1 MARRRSVRFAVAAV
15 AVAAVAVGCSN
26 ETSNTSASS
35 GTTRTGNGA
44 AKGAFADLKKVA
56 EPNPCTADPGV
67 TDTQIKVGGI
77 FPESGARAV
86 SFQPAEDG
94 VRARFEKANQ
104 EKELGRRTVSFSTV
118 DDASDAARNGEVARQ
133 LVESDKVFGI
143 VEISDQAAGSAAYL
157 HDKGIPV
164 TGWHVGQPV
173 WSTEDNM
180 FTFRLPAAADPEK
193 TYTDRNAQLFK
204 KLGATKLAL
213 VGGGNQSSA
222 SFINR
227 VAKTAE
233 MAGGLSVAYKATDI
247 PADQQDFTAVVQRI
261 KESGA
266 DGLLTGMD
274 FLQNTALSNQLSR
287 AGIQM
292 KAIVF
297 PGGYDPRVTGLPG
310 IEGAIFG
317 LEFKPF
323 ELKPPAFVE
332 FDKWLPKDKVRN
344 QVTYI
349 GWLSAELFIE
359 GLKQAG
365 TTCPTRKAFVAN
377 LRLLTNYTANG
388 AFDPIDFISGF
399 GKEFRCAYYVKVE
412 NKQFV
417 PQFDGK
423 EFCGKPVTF

>member
-1 MARRRSVRFAVAAV
+1 
-15 AVAAVAVGCSN
+15 
-26 ETSNTSASS
+26 
-35 GTTRTGNGA
+35 
-44 AKGAFADLKKVA
+44 
-56 EPNPCTADPGV
+56 
-67 TDTQIKVGGI
+67 
-77 FPESGARAV
+77 
-86 SFQPAEDG
+86 
-94 VRARFEKANQ
+94 
-104 EKELGRRTVSFSTV
+104 
-118 DDASDAARNGEVARQ
+118 
-133 LVESDKVFGI
+133 
-143 VEISDQAAGSAAYL
+143 
-157 HDKGIPV
+157 
-164 TGWHVGQPV
+164 
-173 WSTEDNM
+173 M
-180 FTFRLPAAADPEK
+180 FTFRLPAAADPDK

-204 KLGATKLAL
+204 KLGATKIAL
-213 VGGGNQSSA
+213 IGGGNQSSA
-222 SFINR
+222 SFIDR
-227 VAKTAE
+227 VAKTVE
-233 MAGGLSVAYKATDI
+233 KTDGLSLAYKVTDVVSG
-247 PADQQDFTAVVQRI
+247 QQDFTAAVQRI

-274 FLQNTALSNQLSR
+274 FLQNTALSDQLAR

-323 ELKPPAFVE
+323 ELKPPAFLE

-349 GWLSAELFIE
+349 GWLSAELFLQGIKE
-359 GLKQAG
+359 AG
-365 TTCPTRKAFVAN
+365 VACPTRKAFITN
-377 LRLLTNYTANG
+377 LRLLKDYTANG

-399 GKEFRCAYYVKVE
+399 GKEFRCAYYVKVQ